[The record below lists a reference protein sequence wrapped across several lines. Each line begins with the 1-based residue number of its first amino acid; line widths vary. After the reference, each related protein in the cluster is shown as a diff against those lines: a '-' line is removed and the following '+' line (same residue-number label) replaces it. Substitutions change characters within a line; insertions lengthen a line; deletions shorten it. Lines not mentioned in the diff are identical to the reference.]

1 MLVQKVKVTAVG
13 DPVAYQ
19 KKENNT
25 PLKTP
30 DGQDV
35 VGYRRQVLFESRD
48 YKKDSI
54 PVTVFSDTRP
64 SVPLR
69 SSRVEEGGGR
79 DTSLFRVPID
89 QLHTFLR

>member
-48 YKKDSI
+48 YKKRHTRV
-54 PVTVFSDTRP
+54 PLLCGHGGRP

-69 SSRVEEGGGR
+69 SSRVEEGGW
-79 DTSLFRVPID
+79 
-89 QLHTFLR
+89 